1 MKAIEAKT
9 LQPMQ
14 MVRLKST
21 REYVRINHVDIF
33 SKRITVITRDAK
45 AKVVTHNDIEH
56 DTRPPETR
64 GTWE

>member
-1 MKAIEAKT
+1 
-9 LQPMQ
+9 MQ
-14 MVRLKST
+14 MVKLKST

-33 SKRITVITRDAK
+33 GKRITVITRDAK